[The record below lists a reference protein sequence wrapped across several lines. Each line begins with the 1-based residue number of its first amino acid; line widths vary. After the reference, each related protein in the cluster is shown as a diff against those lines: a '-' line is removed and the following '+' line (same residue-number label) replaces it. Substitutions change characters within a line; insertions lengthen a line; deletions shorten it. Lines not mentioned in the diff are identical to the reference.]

1 MKNLKIASFINKI
14 PLYIYIFLILPSAF
28 NFAFPM
34 IVEVNHNHYEMM
46 EEMGE
51 VAMLAYLMESIDMG
65 VWDLSD
71 YDVTEQLWQIQ
82 VIQITLTVIQQLL
95 STTFVL
101 FAMAMAIYYLTRRR
115 IKFGR
120 LFKYSVTG
128 VLLGGFLMLMVQ
140 TPNTMIYLS
149 SFALAASIT
158 GFLSYNELKMAVV
171 KDYFGEENINNGVY

>member
-14 PLYIYIFLILPSAF
+14 PIYIYIFLILPTAF

-34 IVEVNHNHYEMM
+34 IVEINHNHYEMM

-51 VAMLAYLMESIDMG
+51 LAMLEYLIESIDME

-71 YDVTEQLWQIQ
+71 YDVAEQLWQIQ
-82 VIQITLTVIQQLL
+82 VIQISLTVMQQLM
-95 STTFVL
+95 STIFVL
-101 FAMAMAIYYLTRRR
+101 FAMAMAIYYITRRR

-120 LFKYSVTG
+120 LFKYSATG
-128 VLLGGFLMLMVQ
+128 LLFGGFVMLIAQ
-140 TPNTMIYLS
+140 TPDTIIYLS
-149 SFALAASIT
+149 SFALAASVT